1 MFRSIL
7 DPRFSTV
14 DKVLRRVHPPAF
26 KAKVAL
32 EAIKEQKT
40 IVELSSIY
48 GVHSTQ
54 IAKWKHR
61 ALAGLTQLFS
71 DKWKRDEEQK
81 DELLRALY
89 EQIGKL
95 KVEGDWLKKKIG
107 LNSHFP
113 HQSLYPFSVYRH
125 LPLIAYFLGDSS

>member
-1 MFRSIL
+1 ME
-7 DPRFSTV
+7 
-14 DKVLRRVHPPAF
+14 KVLRRIHPPAF

-40 IVELSSIY
+40 IAELSSIY
-48 GVHSTQ
+48 GVHPTQ
-54 IAKWKHR
+54 ITKWKHR
-61 ALAGLTQLFS
+61 ALTGLEQLFS

-81 DELLRALY
+81 DELLKALY

-107 LNSHFP
+107 L
-113 HQSLYPFSVYRH
+113 
-125 LPLIAYFLGDSS
+125 IEK

>member
-1 MFRSIL
+1 M
-7 DPRFSTV
+7 

-40 IVELSSIY
+40 TAELSSIY
-48 GVHSTQ
+48 GIHSTQ
-54 IAKWKHR
+54 ITKWKHQ
-61 ALAGLTQLFS
+61 ALVGLEQLFS
-71 DKWKRDEEQK
+71 EKRKQQEEQN
-81 DELLRALY
+81 DDLLRALY

-107 LNSHFP
+107 L
-113 HQSLYPFSVYRH
+113 
-125 LPLIAYFLGDSS
+125 IEK

>member
-1 MFRSIL
+1 MDTINM
-7 DPRFSTV
+7 
-14 DKVLRRVHPPAF
+14 RRVHPPAF

-40 IVELSSIY
+40 IAELSSIY
-48 GVHSTQ
+48 GVHPTQ
-54 IAKWKHR
+54 IVKWKHR
-61 ALAGLTQLFS
+61 ALVGLEQLFS
-71 DKWKRDEEQK
+71 DKGKRDEEQK

-107 LNSHFP
+107 L
-113 HQSLYPFSVYRH
+113 
-125 LPLIAYFLGDSS
+125 IEK